1 MAVTFFAED
10 VKMPGIGKLRVK
22 RWLRSVVDG
31 YGKAPGAIT
40 YIFCT
45 DEKILAINKGFLKH
59 DYYTDIITFD
69 YSEGDEVSGDLFIS
83 LDTVRSNSEKFG
95 TDFMEELHRV
105 MVHGVLHLCGLGDKS
120 EVEEARMREAEN
132 AALQAYN
139 MNFK

>member
-10 VKMPGIGKLRVK
+10 VKMPAIKKLWVK
-22 RWLRSVVDG
+22 QWLRSVVAG
-31 YGKAPGAIT
+31 YGKTLGAIT
-40 YIFCT
+40 YIFCA
-45 DEKILAINKGFLKH
+45 DEKILNINKDFLQH

-69 YSEGDEVSGDLFIS
+69 YSDGDEVAGDLFIS

-95 TDFMEELHRV
+95 TDFTEELHRV

-120 EVEEARMREAEN
+120 EVEEARMRDAEN
-132 AALQAYN
+132 AALQAYK